1 MAVRLVARRDLKEI
15 FPKEFSNRTLIG
27 KFIDYI
33 MNNFFQ
39 SSSEEYINGFIG
51 KKTVAMEEGDFY
63 LPEATAERQ
72 AYQLTPTLVSNNPV
86 TGETMTAVDYCNFIN
101 TLKQQGCDINDQ
113 NRLLSNEYW
122 SWCPPINV
130 DMFLNYNFYYWIE
143 EGPTPVELTA
153 ETNAN
158 LDIIGKDHYTYKEE
172 DYELEFVSGL
182 RIIFKND
189 VNPEFNNIPYIVE
202 GVGDKIK
209 LINDSDVIKGK
220 TSAPEFFVMERG
232 CRDGNTWSLRN
243 RWFHR
248 SVVGKMTKNDVKMIQ
263 ATKPIICFNRDI
275 KLYDYG
281 VYNRGY
287 IDILYEGKKSDIHG
301 LPPSTIND
309 ITLKDGIY
317 ILITGDPEPTNN
329 NKIYQVTGVS
339 TIGTVILQPVING
352 LNHTDGSPVGGEGV
366 TVREGELLHG
376 GQYFYYKDYGDWGE
390 WVNGQKKIDNNQ
402 SPLFQLYDSN
412 MVELNDSVDYPQST
426 FKGSRIFDYM
436 TPADAGIDDD
446 SELVTDPELGKKI
459 VTNGYGNYIFN
470 NVLDNENYTYT
481 EYDVVKEYEG
491 FKFYKINKIE
501 NLDSEGKLDDSNSE
515 YLNCWHI
522 SKNIT
527 SQYITTEIVVTND
540 REYEQFGEEGGMVV
554 SYTKYQ
560 LAYAPDESST
570 QVTSYVYLNGNLLS
584 RDIDYKIDGK
594 TLYITNNV
602 TLNIDDTIYV
612 RLLVSKIDG
621 ELAEGYFYDLPLSL
635 TANGLNGEITTIT
648 FNEIYDQFKSII
660 EGQID
665 FTGDSN
671 GLNNYINTKQDLS
684 VGTEILQH
692 SNPILKTMLLNSQQ
706 YSNMRNVMEYV
717 TKQYTLFKTKF
728 RTTLETLVNNGSI
741 NDETVPST
749 AVVNIISK
757 INIGKEGLQPFFN
770 NAVMSDSVE
779 YYIPATPAYLGLDKV
794 YVPEIVT
801 LESNPNKPQVLIC
814 HDGSYEEVYGD
825 FRDEILLTL
834 ELEIYDSIN
843 SRWKD
848 GLPIWNNYK
857 YIPGKFRDTPYSVE
871 EYRNF
876 IIPFL
881 ENWVNENRLDY
892 TDHSNFDSEDPF
904 TYNYSTC
911 VDQDGV
917 QLYGSYRNIYLYYY
931 DTFEPHLKPWE
942 MLGFG
947 SEPDWWE
954 EHYGKAPFN
963 SSNIPMWTDIENGYI
978 ADGSAK
984 GYHKEFERKGLVE
997 KYLPVDG
1004 EGNLLTPYQIG
1015 IIENNPIP
1023 YYASQSWL
1031 AGDMGNVE
1039 TAWTFTSQYRYNL
1052 QTIMYLMRPI
1062 EWVETNWDTL
1072 DHMVLFEGT
1081 SYEQTILADTLN
1093 RPTPSEIYVHNEERT
1108 DGTYIRKIGI
1118 QQWLADFLSEENI
1131 NITSYVG
1138 SMIRNLDLQL
1148 SYRCGRYYKKDSL
1161 KIISDNYGV
1170 IPSQNYHMTLYK
1182 TITNKQVSYSA
1193 IVIQKVENGYMI
1205 DGYDLANPYFN
1216 VLTPVLNGKKTGIEV
1231 NGRNVIYYNNW
1242 KNEVRQVKY
1251 KTIFTSVQELFNV
1264 ICGYGKYLENIEGWV
1279 FNRVFEDTNESIDY
1293 EAKAKDFVRFAS
1305 VNPLEGQ
1312 IILLNPG
1319 YEGLVIKH
1327 DGFMDTVGQYA
1338 NGHWTVAD
1346 TNGDPIYNE
1355 ELEVYRHEG
1364 YSEINTK
1371 NRLFTLLKLNFIEY
1385 EHILLF
1391 DNKTIYGD
1399 TLYDSKLCVK
1409 TQRLKLMGT
1418 GVVGWDGTLYAPG
1431 YLIEEDGATPNY
1443 DKLVEDFK
1451 YFYDTDDVRSS
1462 GIFGEYAKKTIG
1474 YQVYP
1479 NMERLLIDDRNMF
1492 DFYKGLIREKG
1503 TRKSF
1508 GKLNRSRHIMTNE
1521 DNQIALYEN
1530 WAFKLGEFGYNN
1542 DNYLM
1547 EFNIDAEKITQDPQ
1561 IITFTTQDRVKG
1573 VDDAPTVIDIYWN
1586 DIKEDE
1592 AAGTKEYWLKRLANK
1607 ADNTFTFKDSNKIY
1621 PIGGVAQLEDIT
1633 YVVEDIDVFEE
1644 NKEYMQ
1650 IGETIWVIKKEDGD
1664 WDIFKKVEDGYI
1676 SMRVENID
1684 LMLTFN
1690 ENYLTEGD
1698 LIYVTK
1704 TNLEVERDKFND
1716 PKNLMK
1722 DVQSLTNKSAWAVFK
1737 YSPTPSEDED
1747 PSEHRNFDLYNCQN
1761 RLPDISKLNKCFII
1775 NNDTDETLAKVQ
1787 LYDPLQGVIPNNM
1800 LDEVNYIT
1808 AVDPVLDYN
1817 DYINWGDVRV
1827 GELWWDLSKVRYLDY
1842 HQGDLYYRR
1851 KNWGKQLP
1859 GSEIAIME
1867 WTKSNEKPENGVN
1880 YVEKKVWNY
1889 QTSNE
1894 ETYYYFW
1901 SKNPA
1906 EIPNVNSRSVSA
1918 LNISQVI
1925 NSPQDEGI
1933 IWLAPIYIKE
1943 DSNSY
1948 SSFVIGNFDKVST
1961 GSNFVVQLNFKTD
1974 RDLDIHAEW
1983 ALVREGDDDD
1993 IPDSLWTKMRDSL
2006 IGKTAQG
2013 LDVPDPEL
2021 VGRNRLGLALRPMQT
2036 MFDSMILARENFVDA
2051 VNDIFNHRDVT
2062 TDTDVGTKEFNK
2074 VFFDKTP
2081 MPEADIVD
2089 EYPSSGVMKIS
2100 ASADYIGKTFLIS
2113 SDETYKNIWTYWI
2126 MNGRNDFTLLD
2137 YEKFNVEKYWYYEDL
2152 YYDEDAVTA
2161 QPIYSAMDRT
2171 QLEKEYFN
2179 DNIINVGD
2187 VFKLGDSDNWELVR
2201 VTNVTQKNTFKNTHN
2216 EVAGY
2221 VSDGI
2226 AYDKENNKVGLLI
2239 TSENIDYFNSIYP
2252 YLEASINDIVA
2263 ITSVEK
2269 GEVILTIATIIG
2281 YMVNKDVETI
2291 VIAKNDATIN
2301 LKPSLYDFLD
2311 DKDLLKD
2318 DAKGV
2323 EFIDGM
2329 TEYQYLTQETETV
2342 IGLILDYF
2350 ADEIVV
2356 EEEDESD
2363 EVAVTEE

>member
-39 SSSEEYINGFIG
+39 ASSEENINGFIG

-63 LPEATAERQ
+63 LTEATAERQ

-86 TGETMTAVDYCNFIN
+86 TGETITAVDYCNFIN

-143 EGPTPVELTA
+143 EGPTPIELTS
-153 ETNAN
+153 ETNITLN
-158 LDIIGKDHYTYKEE
+158 ILGKKHYTYKTENEE
-172 DYELEFVSGL
+172 IEFISGL
-182 RIIFKND
+182 RVIFKND
-189 VNPEFNNIPYIVE
+189 VNPEFNDKPYIIE
-202 GVGDKIK
+202 GVGQSIQ
-209 LINDSDVIKGK
+209 LIDDTDILKGK
-220 TSAPEFFVMERG
+220 TKAPEYFIMERG

-248 SVVGKMTKNDVKMIQ
+248 SVIGKMTNNDGLTITQ
-263 ATKPIICFNRDI
+263 ASKPIICFNRDI

-287 IDILYEGKKSDIHG
+287 VDLLYNGKKSNIHG
-301 LPPSTIND
+301 LPPATIQGVK
-309 ITLKDGIY
+309 IEDGKY
-317 ILITGDPEPTNN
+317 ILITGDPEPANN

-352 LNHTDGSPVGGEGV
+352 LNHTTGEPVGGEGI
-366 TVREGELLHG
+366 TVREGDWIYG
-376 GQYFYYKDYGDWGE
+376 GQYFYYKDYGEWGE
-390 WVNGQKKIDNNQ
+390 WVNGQKKLSDNQ

-412 MVELNDSVDYPQST
+412 MVELNNSVDYPQST

-436 TPADAGIDDD
+436 TPADAGIEDE
-446 SELVTDPELGKKI
+446 SGLVTDPDLEKKI

-481 EYDVVKEYEG
+481 EYDVTKEYEG
-491 FKFYKINKIE
+491 FKFYKINKID
-501 NLDSEGKLDDSNSE
+501 NLDSEGKLDDSQSE

-527 SQYITTEIVVTND
+527 SQYITTEITVTNE
-540 REYEQFGEEGGMVV
+540 REYKEIGEEGGMIVN
-554 SYTKYQ
+554 YTKYN
-560 LAYAPDESST
+560 LAYSPDESSS
-570 QVTSYVYLNGNLLS
+570 QVTSYVYLNGNLLNK
-584 RDIDYKIDGK
+584 DIDYKIDNK
-594 TLYITNNV
+594 ALYITNNV
-602 TLNIDDTIYV
+602 QLKVDDSIYIK
-612 RLLVSKIDG
+612 LLVTKIDG
-621 ELAEGYFYDLPLSL
+621 ELADGYFYDLPLSL
-635 TANGLNGEITTIT
+635 TANGMNGDITTIT

-660 EGQID
+660 EGQTD
-665 FTGDSN
+665 FMGDSN

-692 SNPILKTMLLNSQQ
+692 SNPILKTMLMNSQQ
-706 YSNMRNVMEYV
+706 YSNIRNVLEFV
-717 TKQYTLFKTKF
+717 TKSYTNFKIKF
-728 RTTLETLVNNGSI
+728 RTTLETMVNDGSI
-741 NDETVPST
+741 NEETNPST
-749 AVVNIISK
+749 AVRNILSR
-757 INIGKEGLQPFFN
+757 INIGKEGLKPFYN
-770 NAVMSDSVE
+770 NGVMYDGIE
-779 YYIPATPAYLGLDKV
+779 YYIPSTPAYLGIDKS
-794 YVPEIVT
+794 YKPEISV
-801 LESNPNKPQVLIC
+801 LESSPNKPYVLIC
-814 HDGSYEEVYGD
+814 HDGSYEETYGD
-825 FRDEILLTL
+825 FRDSILLRI
-834 ELEIYDSIN
+834 EEEIYDSIN
-843 SRWKD
+843 SKWKN

-857 YIPGKFRDTPYSVE
+857 YIPGKFRETPYSVD

-892 TDHSNFDSEDPF
+892 TDHSNYDYTDPF
-904 TYNYSTC
+904 TFNYSTC
-911 VDQDGV
+911 TDQDGV

-947 SEPDWWE
+947 SKPEWWE
-954 EHYGKAPFN
+954 EYYGKAPYN

-978 ADGSAK
+978 ADGSEK
-984 GYHKEFERKGLVE
+984 GYHKEFSRKGLVE
-997 KYLPVDG
+997 KYLPVDS
-1004 EGNLLTPYQIG
+1004 EGNLLDPIQIG
-1015 IIENNPIP
+1015 IIETKPIS
-1023 YYASQSWL
+1023 YYASQPWA
-1031 AGDMGNVE
+1031 AGDMGSVE

-1072 DHMVLFEGT
+1072 DHLVLFEGT
-1081 SYEQTILADTLN
+1081 DYEQTILADTLN
-1093 RPTPSEIYVHNEERT
+1093 RPTPSEIIIHNEEKT
-1108 DGTYIRKIGI
+1108 DGRYVKKIGI
-1118 QQWLADFLSEENI
+1118 QQWLADFLTEENI
-1131 NITSYVG
+1131 NITSYIG
-1138 SMIRNLDLQL
+1138 SMIRNIDLQL

-1170 IPSQNYHMTLYK
+1170 IPSQNYHMNLYK
-1182 TITNKQVSYSA
+1182 TITNKQASYSA

-1216 VLTPVLNGKKTGIEV
+1216 ILTPILTGKKTGVEV

-1242 KNEVRQVKY
+1242 KNDIQQVKY
-1251 KTIFTSVQELFNV
+1251 KTIFSSVQELFNV

-1279 FNRVFEDTNESIDY
+1279 FNRVFEDTNEAIDF
-1293 EAKAKDFVRFAS
+1293 ESKAKDFVRFAS
-1305 VNPLEGQ
+1305 INPEVGQ

-1319 YEGLVIKH
+1319 YEGLVIQH
-1327 DGFMDTVGQYA
+1327 EGFLDTVGQYI
-1338 NGHWTVAD
+1338 NGHWSVTD

-1355 ELEVYRHEG
+1355 ELSVYRHNG
-1364 YSEINTK
+1364 YSEIDTK
-1371 NRLFTLLKLNFIEY
+1371 NRLFTSVKLNFIEY

-1399 TLYDSKLCVK
+1399 VLYNSKLCVK

-1418 GVVGWDGTLYAPG
+1418 GVVDWDGTLYAPG
-1431 YLIEEDGATPNY
+1431 YLIEENGAVPNY

-1479 NMERLLIDDRNMF
+1479 NMERLLVDDRNMF

-1508 GKLNRSRHIMTNE
+1508 GKLNRSRYIMTNE
-1521 DNQIALYEN
+1521 DNQIALFEN
-1530 WAFKLGEFGYNN
+1530 WAFKLGDFGHNK

-1547 EFNIDAEKITQDPQ
+1547 EFDIDAEKITQNPQ
-1561 IITFTTQDRVKG
+1561 IISFTTEDRTIKTK
-1573 VDDAPTVIDIYWN
+1573 DSPMSIDIYWN
-1586 DIKEDE
+1586 DTKDNELN
-1592 AAGTKEYWLKRLANK
+1592 GTHKYWLKQLSDK
-1607 ADNTFTFKDSNKIY
+1607 YDNAFLFKDSNKIY
-1621 PIGGVAQLEDIT
+1621 PIGGFAQIEDVDYI
-1633 YVVEDIDVFEE
+1633 VENIDIFEE
-1644 NKEYMQ
+1644 NKEYMK
-1650 IGETIWVIKKEDGD
+1650 INETIWVVKEEDGD
-1664 WDIFKKVEDGYI
+1664 WNIYKKVEDGYI
-1676 SMRVENID
+1676 PMRVDSISQLE
-1684 LMLTFN
+1684 TFN
-1690 ENYLTEGD
+1690 RDYLVNGD

-1704 TNLEVERDKFND
+1704 VNLSKNLEKFND
-1716 PKNLMK
+1716 PHNLLK
-1722 DVQSLTNKSAWAVFK
+1722 DSQNLTSKTGWAIFR
-1737 YSPTPSEDED
+1737 YNSDSEDKI
-1747 PSEHRNFDLYNCQN
+1747 FDLYRCQN
-1761 RLPDISKLNKCFII
+1761 RLPDITKLNKCFIV
-1775 NNDTDETLAKVQ
+1775 NNDTDETLSQIQ
-1787 LYDPLQGVIPNNM
+1787 LYDPLQGIIPNDV
-1800 LDEVNYIT
+1800 LEEVNYIT
-1808 AVDPVLDYN
+1808 AIDPVNDYN
-1817 DYINWGDVRV
+1817 DYYNWGDIKV

-1842 HQGDLYYRR
+1842 HQGDVYYRR

-1867 WTKSNEKPENGVN
+1867 WTKSNIKPENGIN

-1894 ETYYYFW
+1894 EIYYYYW
-1901 SKNPA
+1901 NKNPA
-1906 EIPNVNSRSVSA
+1906 EIPDVNFRSISA

-1933 IWLAPIYIKE
+1933 IWMAPIYIKE
-1943 DSNSY
+1943 GINNL
-1948 SSFVIGNFDKVST
+1948 SSFIIGNFDTVST
-1961 GSNFVVQLNFKTD
+1961 GSDFVVQINFKTD
-1974 RDLDIHAEW
+1974 KDLDIHSEW

-2006 IGKTAQG
+2006 IGKTSNG
-2013 LDVPDPEL
+2013 LLVPDKSL
-2021 VGRNRLGLALRPMQT
+2021 IGRNRLGLALRPMQT
-2036 MFDSMILARENFVDA
+2036 MFDDIIVARENFVDV
-2051 VNDIFNHRDVT
+2051 VNDIFNNRDVT

-2074 VFFDKTP
+2074 VFFDRTP
-2081 MPEADIVD
+2081 LPEADLVD
-2089 EYPSSGVMKIS
+2089 LYSSSDIMKTS
-2100 ASADYIGKTFLIS
+2100 ANIEYIGKTFLITK
-2113 SDETYKNIWTYWI
+2113 DESFNNIWTYWI
-2126 MNGRNDFTLLD
+2126 MNGYNDFTLLD

-2152 YYDEDAVTA
+2152 YYDSDAITS
-2161 QPIYSAMDRT
+2161 QPIYSALNKT
-2171 QLEKEYFN
+2171 QLEKKYFN
-2179 DNIINVGD
+2179 DNNINVGD
-2187 VFKLGDSDNWELVR
+2187 VFKLVDGSDWELLR
-2201 VTNVTQKNTFKNTHN
+2201 VTKVTQKNTYKNTHN
-2216 EVAGY
+2216 EVSGY
-2221 VSDGI
+2221 VSNGI
-2226 AYDKENNKVGLLI
+2226 AYDKENNEVGYLI
-2239 TSENIDYFNSIYP
+2239 TEENIYEYNTLYP
-2252 YLEASINDIVA
+2252 YLEANINDIVGL
-2263 ITSVEK
+2263 TSVEK
-2269 GEVILTIATIIG
+2269 DGKKTTIATIIG

-2301 LKPSLYDFLD
+2301 LKPSLYNFLNDKKLLED
-2311 DKDLLKD
+2311 DK
-2318 DAKGV
+2318 KGI

-2329 TEYQYLTQETETV
+2329 TEYQYLTQETETI

-2350 ADEIVV
+2350 SDEIVIDD
-2356 EEEDESD
+2356 EENS
-2363 EVAVTEE
+2363 EEITISEE